1 MVPSAR
7 HIPAEEIPMKLFSVA
22 LLGATMALTTA
33 WAGSAMAQDKKD
45 MPMRDKPA
53 MHRMTRHHSYQWN
66 YKSEAEEHQA
76 TEDLNRQYRG
86 VPAGDHH

>member
-1 MVPSAR
+1 
-7 HIPAEEIPMKLFSVA
+7 MKLFTIA
-22 LLGATMALTTA
+22 LLGTTIAL
-33 WAGSAMAQDKKD
+33 AGSAMAADKD

-53 MHRMTRHHSYQWN
+53 MHRMARHHGYQWN

-86 VPAGDHH
+86 VPDGDHH